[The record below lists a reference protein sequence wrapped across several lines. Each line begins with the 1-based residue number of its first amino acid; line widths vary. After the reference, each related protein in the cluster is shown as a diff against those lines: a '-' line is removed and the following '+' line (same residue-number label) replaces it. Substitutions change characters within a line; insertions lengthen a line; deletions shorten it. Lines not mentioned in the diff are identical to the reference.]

1 MSTIADGYNRR
12 ILLSSPSQFPKISRV
27 LNHDGFF
34 LVLLI
39 VLQLLPVLQFRR
51 DPFRAATTHHNL
63 ASASYGKSYPA
74 SSYPMHEIGRAH
86 VCTPVTL
93 RTRMPS
99 SA

>member
-12 ILLSSPSQFPKISRV
+12 ILLSSPRQFPKISRV

-74 SSYPMHEIGRAH
+74 SSYPMHG
-86 VCTPVTL
+86 L
-93 RTRMPS
+93 
-99 SA
+99 SATFQQRLVAGSQLYTVP